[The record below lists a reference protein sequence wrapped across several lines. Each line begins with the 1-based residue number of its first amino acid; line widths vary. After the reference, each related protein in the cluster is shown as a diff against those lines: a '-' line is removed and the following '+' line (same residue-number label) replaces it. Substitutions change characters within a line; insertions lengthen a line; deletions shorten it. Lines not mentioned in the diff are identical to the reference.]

1 MLCMKDFFNKYK
13 IVISVTIIGIILLII
28 TKSCS
33 IVIEN
38 NIRQDIKN
46 DEKPT
51 SEYLIKYKDDW
62 INLIAFLLQG
72 KIDFK
77 DFPLSKNFLN
87 KYNVANDI
95 LRGKVMGTH
104 DAIAQTFDITEDIE
118 KHIMTIGVKTG
129 RGLEEVAYQLH
140 YVINE
145 KNELDDIEI
154 LDSKVIEDENGEFIQ
169 YEKFTTYSES
179 SKGAIFYLT
188 NPVRYWDMPCY
199 LTENYKNNHNNY
211 KKDSIIPWKEWLY
224 VDEANVICDDKN
236 DKIWYIY
243 ALNTK
248 ETRKYKLIFAVDD
261 KDYVD
266 EVIVEELEIKVTEN
280 SDEVQEEYDLFYS

>member
-1 MLCMKDFFNKYK
+1 MKDLLNKYQ
-13 IVISVTIIGIILLII
+13 IIIIITLIGIALLIV
-28 TKSCS
+28 TRSCS
-33 IVIEN
+33 RVIEN
-38 NIRQDIKN
+38 NIRQYIKN

-51 SEYLIKYKDDW
+51 NEYLIKYKDDW

-87 KYNVANDI
+87 KYNVANDV
-95 LRGKVMGTH
+95 LKGKVMGTH

-129 RGLEEVAYQLH
+129 NGFEEVAYQLH

-169 YEKFTTYSES
+169 YDKY
-179 SKGAIFYLT
+179 I
-188 NPVRYWDMPCY
+188 
-199 LTENYKNNHNNY
+199 
-211 KKDSIIPWKEWLY
+211 LY
-224 VDEANVICDDKN
+224 DDDKRLSTYILVFPQSTTGHTKVYVT
-236 DKIWYIY
+236 DKFKAKFSNYESEGI
-243 ALNTK
+243 L
-248 ETRKYKLIFAVDD
+248 ED
-261 KDYVD
+261 KDYLIYGEVTQDKENEEMCYVECLDIEYTKIYKITYIID
-266 EVIVEELEIKVTEN
+266 EKGYIDDAEIELYETKKTE
-280 SDEVQEEYDLFYS
+280 DPEYVKNFYEGWLENH